1 MTKPKRIRYEVVFV
15 DRDDSRNAVRILVDA
30 VSVAEAIEYARI
42 EAPDGWVALQVF
54 PKGQRLF

>member
-15 DRDDSRNAVRILVDA
+15 DRDDSRNAVSA